1 MSGRIPAVQAGSRA
15 KGDETGDARPRLV
28 FFYSPTSGACRRA
41 EAFLAQALQRR
52 RNHETFEL
60 VRVDADARPELA
72 ERFRVD
78 ELPTLVIVERHRV
91 VRRIVAPQ
99 GSRQLQRELSRW
111 LH

>member
-1 MSGRIPAVQAGSRA
+1 MSRRIAPEAEQERQTQR
-15 KGDETGDARPRLV
+15 TGDGRPRLV

-60 VRVDADARPELA
+60 LRVDAEARPELA

-78 ELPTLVIVERHRV
+78 ELPTLVIVEGRLI
-91 VRRIVAPQ
+91 VRRIVSPH
-99 GSRQLQRELSRW
+99 GSRQLQSELSRW
-111 LH
+111 LR